1 MRVVTTHNNTFSAVR
16 VPLLH
21 RLEEKETGNRSIHS
35 FSSLTVFELDL
46 PDVNTIMTTKAP
58 SSWTAYWVPLYI
70 GFRIWLANR
79 MPLMDCDEVY
89 NYWEPLH
96 FLLYQNGF
104 QTWEYSNEYALR
116 TYAYL
121 LPLYGLSKVFL
132 TLIPHLPAWLW
143 PLLTNQLVVVI
154 DDTFKNN
161 KVALFLLLRS
171 TLAALMAFAEIS
183 FCQAIA
189 ESSGKKESS
198 SQTVTIGIVT
208 GGLMLT
214 SAGMSHAS
222 GALLPSST
230 LTCLWL
236 VGAAAFLR
244 QQHTRFIL
252 VATLATLAIGWPFG
266 VIMFA
271 PIGLAI
277 IVRERKRLVLLLLK
291 ILSITLVVQATV
303 MWIDFHHYGRV
314 VSPTW
319 NILMYNI
326 KAGGDELYGVEP
338 WTYYVKNLLL
348 NFNYAVVGITSVL
361 PLFLLK
367 QERSKNVSV
376 LILLLPMYLWLLIVG
391 PRPHKEER
399 FLFPIYPC
407 ISLGAA
413 ISTVTIVD
421 GLLSW
426 LRQTT
431 PRSSTVLKIQALLW
445 APAAILSLSRASALA
460 KYYTAPLNVYAQL
473 QKEPNVVDSV
483 VCTCGEWYRFPSSFF
498 LPPTIDS
505 FRFVQSS
512 FQGQLPQ
519 PFTSKGSGPGAKT
532 KFNDRNRPE
541 PGSYVTIDDC
551 DYLIDL
557 WTSDC
562 RENDFIWK
570 PIAHDSFLDAERT
583 STLHRTLYIPYL
595 HEQAMTHGGA
605 EYVDYV
611 LYKKGSEDYNSFYK
625 IQSKDAM

>member
-1 MRVVTTHNNTFSAVR
+1 
-16 VPLLH
+16 
-21 RLEEKETGNRSIHS
+21 
-35 FSSLTVFELDL
+35 
-46 PDVNTIMTTKAP
+46 
-58 SSWTAYWVPLYI
+58 
-70 GFRIWLANR
+70 
-79 MPLMDCDEVY
+79 
-89 NYWEPLH
+89 
-96 FLLYQNGF
+96 
-104 QTWEYSNEYALR
+104 
-116 TYAYL
+116 
-121 LPLYGLSKVFL
+121 
-132 TLIPHLPAWLW
+132 
-143 PLLTNQLVVVI
+143 
-154 DDTFKNN
+154 
-161 KVALFLLLRS
+161 
-171 TLAALMAFAEIS
+171 
-183 FCQAIA
+183 
-189 ESSGKKESS
+189 
-198 SQTVTIGIVT
+198 
-208 GGLMLT
+208 
-214 SAGMSHAS
+214 
-222 GALLPSST
+222 
-230 LTCLWL
+230 
-236 VGAAAFLR
+236 
-244 QQHTRFIL
+244 
-252 VATLATLAIGWPFG
+252 
-266 VIMFA
+266 
-271 PIGLAI
+271 
-277 IVRERKRLVLLLLK
+277 
-291 ILSITLVVQATV
+291 
-303 MWIDFHHYGRV
+303 
-314 VSPTW
+314 
-319 NILMYNI
+319 
-326 KAGGDELYGVEP
+326 
-338 WTYYVKNLLL
+338 LL

-367 QERSKNVSV
+367 QERSKNGSV

-473 QKEPNVVDSV
+473 QKEPDVADSV

-498 LPPTIDS
+498 LPTTIDS

-512 FQGQLPQ
+512 FQGQMPQ

-595 HEQAMTHGGA
+595 HEQAMPHGGA

-611 LYKKGSEDYNSFYK
+611 LYKKGSEDYSSFYK
-625 IQSKDAM
+625 KQSKDAM